1 MVQRQGEFDGKGYT
15 LERYGSIDEFLR
27 VLESRE
33 LVGSYS
39 WRSADLREEEY
50 SDKYFHGVKGY
61 TDAREQFVNGTKAK
75 AEMNKAYTAMQTS
88 RKREQVNAICGCVP
102 VVAKAIM
109 GVPNAMIDT
118 RHKRIPK
125 VVRVVVNMS
134 IKGDTSARE
143 ITEAGKKI
151 IAAVGKLEAQ
161 GISTE
166 ILCTADKLLNYHQI
180 SSCGI
185 AIKNSGQV
193 FSAARVSFSMSSPA
207 FLRTFQWLQLATNP
221 NAEFDDG
228 YGSNVA
234 YHYSGNKLSDY
245 YRAMYGEG
253 IYISLPDVVRYGA
266 GEIDKAINEWQK
278 RR

>member
-27 VLESRE
+27 TLEGRE
-33 LVGSYS
+33 LVGDYS

-50 SDKYFHGVKGY
+50 SDKSFHGVKGY

-125 VVRVVVNMS
+125 VVKVVVNMS
-134 IKGDTSARE
+134 IRGDTSARE

-166 ILCTADKLLNYHQI
+166 IMCTADKLLNRHQI

-221 NAEFDDG
+221 SAEFDSG

-234 YHYSGNKLSDY
+234 YHYSGNKLSNY
-245 YRAMYGEG
+245 YKAMYGDG

-266 GEIDKAINEWQK
+266 GEIDKAINDWQK

>member
-1 MVQRQGEFDGKGYT
+1 MSV
-15 LERYGSIDEFLR
+15 LR
-27 VLESRE
+27 NRIKKV
-33 LVGSYS
+33 
-39 WRSADLREEEY
+39 
-50 SDKYFHGVKGY
+50 
-61 TDAREQFVNGTKAK
+61 TD
-75 AEMNKAYTAMQTS
+75 
-88 RKREQVNAICGCVP
+88 
-102 VVAKAIM
+102 
-109 GVPNAMIDT
+109 
-118 RHKRIPK
+118 
-125 VVRVVVNMS
+125 
-134 IKGDTSARE
+134 
-143 ITEAGKKI
+143 TEAGKQI

-166 ILCTADKLLNYHQI
+166 ILCTADKLLNHHQI

-234 YHYSGNKLSDY
+234 YHYKGNKLSNY
-245 YRAMYGEG
+245 YKAMYGEG
-253 IYISLPDVVRYGA
+253 IYISLPDVVMYGA